1 MLDHLF
7 QSLPAAESRYPYSVL
22 ILADDFNRLDVRSIT
37 KHFRLKQ
44 IVKKPTRRN
53 AAILDLA
60 LTNLHIYY
68 DEPRLFPPFGV
79 SDHNIVTAEPKV
91 KDNSRCST
99 KILLKRDRLVS
110 RRTVFGRYLSV
121 VDWYIPFSSIENCE
135 DTLNVFHAVLRTGLD
150 LLMPIRSVRANTSD
164 APDPTFEIT
173 DSERQKAFH
182 KNDPGSPPYKFYRNV
197 VNRERKG
204 YKANFY
210 KSKVEHTKEENLKM
224 WWKAVKRLRGAQSFL
239 ENVTSQ
245 MQVEGVE
252 NL

>member
-7 QSLPAAESRYPYSVL
+7 QSLPAAESRYPYSVV
-22 ILADDFNRLDVRSIT
+22 IVADDFNRLEVRSIT

-44 IVKKPTRRN
+44 IMKKPTRRN

-68 DEPRLFPPFGV
+68 DEPRSFLPFGV

-173 DSERQKAFH
+173 DSEKAKDF
-182 KNDPGSPPYKFYRNV
+182 SQ
-197 VNRERKG
+197 ERR
-204 YKANFY
+204 
-210 KSKVEHTKEENLKM
+210 
-224 WWKAVKRLRGAQSFL
+224 W
-239 ENVTSQ
+239 VTSV
-245 MQVEGVE
+245 QV
-252 NL
+252 LQKRCKP